1 MFCTLICRPRLLAL
15 ILPVACLG
23 AASTAFAEIMSN
35 TSYTVD
41 FTAQETAAKKIKWVE
56 SDGLLFR
63 VNAVDEQRSAAADE
77 LKGVLTDKGRS
88 GGFDDVVKSGRTQF
102 AQPVPVY
109 LGIFSVD
116 RNDFVGG

>member
-41 FTAQETAAKKIKWVE
+41 FTAQETAAKKIKWSDPEHIKLNKNGLGWGDRSENGSRDIWVE
-56 SDGLLFR
+56 TTQPIALGLSWRPTSIATIKEIGRASCRER
-63 VNAVDEQRSAAADE
+63 V
-77 LKGVLTDKGRS
+77 
-88 GGFDDVVKSGRTQF
+88 
-102 AQPVPVY
+102 
-109 LGIFSVD
+109 
-116 RNDFVGG
+116 